1 MRRRV
6 LAGLWA
12 MVFAGPGL
20 AQQVPAPR
28 DLPATA
34 QAAAWI
40 DKDPAVVEARRSL
53 AAATHGAAALAAG
66 TYEWTVRA
74 AAQQRQVRDSGN
86 SNEWAAQLERTVR
99 IGGKAGLDRE
109 LGEAELAIA
118 QARIGQARQE
128 AARALADL
136 WLDWLA
142 AARATELLK
151 EQLSFAEANLAA
163 VDKRRRAGDASV
175 LDTSVAQTDLAEVQ
189 RQASL
194 GASAL
199 AKARAKLRVRF
210 ADAPLDI
217 IALAD
222 PAEPMWPE
230 AGWRE
235 RILAAAAALKAAEGQ
250 LRRAELSAARAQ
262 ADKLPDPTLGVYTA
276 SENFRNERL
285 IGISLSIPLTGTYR
299 DERMRQAL
307 QEAEVA
313 RAAIDRARQGIEIEL
328 AETFADAVGSF
339 ERWRLVERGA
349 QAARESARLTQRA
362 YALGEADLQSLLLVR
377 RQSLD
382 GARAALEARVE
393 ALRSN
398 YRLLIDARLIWD
410 LAND

>member
-1 MRRRV
+1 MRRCV

-12 MVFAGPGL
+12 VVFAGPGL

-235 RILAAAAALKAAEGQ
+235 RILGEAAALKAAQGQ

-328 AETFADAVGSF
+328 AETFADAVGSV

>member
-1 MRRRV
+1 MKRSV
-6 LAGLWA
+6 VAGLWA
-12 MVFAGPGL
+12 LVFAAPGL
-20 AQQVPAPR
+20 AQPVPAPK

-34 QAAAWI
+34 QAVAWI
-40 DKDPAVVEARRSL
+40 DKDPSVVEARRAL

-66 TYEWTVRA
+66 PYEWTVRA
-74 AAQQRQVRDSGN
+74 AAQQRNVRDSGN
-86 SNEWAAQLERTVR
+86 SNEWAAQLERAVR

-142 AARATELLK
+142 AARATELLQ
-151 EQLSFAEANLAA
+151 EQLAFAEANLAA

-175 LDTSVAQTDLAEVQ
+175 LDASVAQTDLAEVQ
-189 RQASL
+189 RQASQ
-194 GASAL
+194 GASNL

-210 ADAPLDI
+210 AEAPLDAV
-217 IALAD
+217 ALAD
-222 PAEPMWPE
+222 PADPMWPE

-235 RILAAAAALKAAEGQ
+235 RILAQAAALKAAEGQ

-262 ADKLPDPTLGVYTA
+262 ADKLPDPTVGVYTA
-276 SENFRNERL
+276 TENFRNERT
-285 IGISLSIPLTGTYR
+285 IGISLSIPLAGTYR
-299 DERMRQAL
+299 EERARQSL
-307 QEAEVA
+307 QEAEAA
-313 RAAIDRARQGIEIEL
+313 RAAIDRARQGIEIEV
-328 AETFADAVGSF
+328 AETFADAVGSVQ
-339 ERWRLVERGA
+339 RWRLVERGA
-349 QAARESARLTQRA
+349 QASRESARLMQRA
-362 YALGEADLQSLLLVR
+362 YALGEADLQALLLVR

-398 YRLLIDARLIWD
+398 YRLLIDARLVWD
-410 LAND
+410 LTHD

>member
-210 ADAPLDI
+210 ADAPLDV